1 MKKSKEI
8 AFASIFTA
16 FILVIMFLGS
26 ALAVL
31 TYVAP
36 LICSI
41 IMMILNDIA
50 GKKFAFLSY
59 AAVSIISII
68 FLTDKECA
76 LTFAFFFGYY
86 PLIRP
91 SIEKI
96 RKKALAFLVKILIFN
111 IGFFLSQIILVFAF
125 GIPFDMPWG
134 KWGIAVFA
142 VLINLVFI
150 VFEFMFKRVIILY
163 ELKYKQR
170 IEKFLK

>member
-1 MKKSKEI
+1 MKTSKQI

-16 FILVIMFLGS
+16 LILVIMFLGS
-26 ALAVL
+26 ALSVL

-86 PLIRP
+86 AIIRDN
-91 SIEKI
+91 IEKI
-96 RKKALAFLVKILIFN
+96 KPKWLCFLIKFLIFN
-111 IGFFLSQIILVFAF
+111 LGIIASQLLLVYAF
-125 GIPFDMPWG
+125 GIPLDLPWG
-134 KWGIAVFA
+134 KWGILVFII
-142 VLINLVFI
+142 LINLVFLMY
-150 VFEFMFKRVIILY
+150 EFMLKRVIILY
-163 ELKYKQR
+163 KIKYKSK
-170 IEKFLK
+170 IDKLLK